1 MTNIMKIVFLGNTK
15 YSAIGEEI
23 IHKKFPLSLV
33 VTTTDR
39 PSGRKRELKPTATK
53 QFANSKNIPVLET
66 DNLDKKA
73 VSQIAKIKPDFII
86 VEDYGLILPESLL
99 EIPRYAPLN
108 IHHSLLPKYRGPS
121 PAPSTILNGE
131 KISGVTIISMTELV
145 DAGDILAQVKYELKA
160 AETTDSLLTALNKLG
175 GELVLK
181 VIEDF
186 INGKENP
193 VEQNHKEATI
203 TKRFTKQD
211 GFVDLGN
218 PLDRQTLDRM
228 IRAYY
233 PWPNVWSKVKV
244 KSGKS
249 IIVKFLPEGKIQPEG
264 KKPMTIAQFKNGYP
278 QVYEQISKLFA
289 D

>member
-15 YSAIGEEI
+15 YSTIGEEI

-99 EIPRYAPLN
+99 EIPKHAPLN

-121 PAPSTILNGE
+121 PAPTAILNGE
-131 KISGVTIISMTELV
+131 KVTGVTIISMTQQV
-145 DAGDILAQVKYELKA
+145 DAGDILAQKEYQIKPN
-160 AETTDSLLTALNKLG
+160 ETTESLLTELNKTG
-175 GELVLK
+175 GEL
-181 VIEDF
+181 
-186 INGKENP
+186 
-193 VEQNHKEATI
+193 
-203 TKRFTKQD
+203 
-211 GFVDLGN
+211 
-218 PLDRQTLDRM
+218 
-228 IRAYY
+228 
-233 PWPNVWSKVKV
+233 
-244 KSGKS
+244 
-249 IIVKFLPEGKIQPEG
+249 
-264 KKPMTIAQFKNGYP
+264 
-278 QVYEQISKLFA
+278 
-289 D
+289 